1 MTRSNIIL
9 TGFMGTGKTTVGKLL
24 AKQLGYLFVDT
35 DELIQARSGQTIPE
49 IFREKGE
56 AAFRRMEADIARE
69 LGGMEGLIV
78 STGGRLMLDEGNAA
92 ALGANGRVF
101 CLQATPEEIVARVAN
116 DAGVERPLLQG
127 GSPID
132 RIAELMQERADG
144 YARFTQILTSG
155 KTPEAVA
162 RCLLDRYQAD

>member
-1 MTRSNIIL
+1 MARANIIL

-24 AKQLGYLFVDT
+24 AKYLGYLFVDT

-69 LGGMEGLIV
+69 LGGMERLIV

-101 CLQATPEEIVARVAN
+101 CLQATPEEIMARVTG
-116 DAGVERPLLQG
+116 DASVERPLLQA

-132 RIAELMQERADG
+132 RIVELMQERTEG
-144 YARFTQILTSG
+144 YARFTQILTSD
-155 KTPEAVA
+155 KTPEEVA
-162 RCLLDRYQAD
+162 RCLLDLYQAD